1 MRPAKN
7 SGSHLGRAREG
18 QKRHV
23 HPEATKKP
31 EPAPSNCGKNLPQQ
45 KQNSGHESAETNLDS
60 TSADS
65 TPLATSS
72 PISSAS
78 KRNSSSNWMGFLRS
92 QHLEQQEYDEE
103 RTKYLNSLGY
113 KVVRFWNTDVM
124 KNMDGV
130 LLAIIQA
137 MEDESK
143 IE

>member
-1 MRPAKN
+1 
-7 SGSHLGRAREG
+7 
-18 QKRHV
+18 
-23 HPEATKKP
+23 
-31 EPAPSNCGKNLPQQ
+31 
-45 KQNSGHESAETNLDS
+45 
-60 TSADS
+60 
-65 TPLATSS
+65 
-72 PISSAS
+72 
-78 KRNSSSNWMGFLRS
+78 MGFLRS